1 MKFKKLVICLFA
13 FSIFLTS
20 CSSKTDNNSNNKV
33 EEESKQKKK
42 KIENVE
48 LEEEIKK
55 VGFPENATA
64 VSFKS
69 YNPDSNKIYFS
80 YSKKD
85 SITYATKD
93 LNNNSVDIIY
103 EVKGNE
109 LENMFTIHDGVVD
122 DTLYIVKTN
131 TKNLAN
137 NKTYKKNGKQ
147 FYEYNFIVVDKDKN
161 VKKYFNEDEVSTSG
175 DNQIYSSVP
184 AVRIDGH
191 NLILSTQNHVG
202 NDIIKSFIFKFNID
216 DAQLSLLEEEELNYS
231 NNKFNGKFILFAG
244 GVENNL
250 YYQVINYENTDKM
263 ENGSAEVYKLIS
275 PSESK
280 KILELDKENNQE
292 NAKKKRLFFI
302 SGDDYLLFT
311 SNLVP
316 NTAKYNTGKVYNL
329 NTMEGTEIPN
339 ITVDNDIRELYTIN
353 NLYFLNNR
361 SNFYIYNNEGKLLL
375 QKPYNPE
382 EKLAS
387 NISVNKDTISFLIKE
402 KLTAKEGELHIIK
415 LKEK

>member
-1 MKFKKLVICLFA
+1 MKFKKLVLCLFA

-20 CSSKTDNNSNNKV
+20 CSSNTNNNSNKKV

-42 KIENVE
+42 TIENVE

-55 VGFPENATA
+55 VEFPENATA
-64 VSFKS
+64 VSFRG

-80 YSKKD
+80 YSTKD

-122 DTLYIVKTN
+122 DTLYIVKSN
-131 TKNLAN
+131 TKNLVN

-161 VKKYFNEDEVSTSG
+161 VKKYFNEDEASTSG

-216 DAQLSLLEEEELNYS
+216 KAELTLVKEEELNYS

-244 GVENNL
+244 GVENNI
-250 YYQVINYENTDKM
+250 YYQLVNYNNTDKM
-263 ENGSAEVYKLIS
+263 ENGTAEVYKLIS
-275 PSESK
+275 ESESK

-292 NAKKKRLFFI
+292 NAKQKRLLFL

-311 SNLVP
+311 NDLAP
-316 NTAKYNTGKVYNL
+316 KTAKYNTGKVYNL

-339 ITVDNDIRELYTIN
+339 ITVEDIIRELYTIN

-361 SNFYIYNNEGKLLL
+361 SNFYVYNNVGKLLL

-387 NISVNKDTISFLIKE
+387 NISVNKDTISYLIKDS
-402 KLTAKEGELHIIK
+402 LNSKEGELHIIK

>member
-20 CSSKTDNNSNNKV
+20 CSSKTNNNSNNKV

-55 VGFPENATA
+55 VEFPENATA
-64 VSFKS
+64 VSFRS

-184 AVRIDGH
+184 SVRIDGH

-202 NDIIKSFIFKFNID
+202 NDIIKSFILKFNID
-216 DAQLSLLEEEELNYS
+216 DAQLNLLEEEELNYS

-311 SNLVP
+311 NDLAP
-316 NTAKYNTGKVYNL
+316 KTAKYNTGKVYNL
-329 NTMEGTEIPN
+329 ETMESTEIPN
-339 ITVDNDIRELYTIN
+339 ITVEDVIRELYTIN

-361 SNFYIYNNEGKLLL
+361 SNFYVYNNEGKLLHR
-375 QKPYNPE
+375 KTYNTG

-387 NISVNKDTISFLIKE
+387 NISVNKDTISYLIKDS
-402 KLTAKEGELHIIK
+402 LNSKEGELHIIK